1 MGKVL
6 QGKQWAGGEREG
18 AALCDICGGR
28 FRRSQ
33 LVTNADGY
41 LVCSGPGTNDDA
53 DGLTITEAAAL
64 ESSRAATLGLDHDHA
79 ETVGGYDHGDT

>member
-6 QGKQWAGGEREG
+6 QGKHWMGGEREG
-18 AALCDICGGR
+18 AAVCAICGGR
-28 FRRSQ
+28 FRRGQ
-33 LVTNADGY
+33 LVFNADGR

-64 ESSRAATLGLDHDHA
+64 EASRASTLH
-79 ETVGGYDHGDT
+79 YDHGDEVVGPYDHGDS